1 MLKEANVF
9 YNSYYFYLIGICLK
23 LCFLVS
29 TKLKNILNQIQ
40 IMKKQLIECV
50 PNFSEGRD
58 MSIIKQ
64 ITDEIERVEGVLL
77 LNVDPGKATNRT
89 VVTFVGEPQAVVQAA
104 FLAIKK
110 AAEVIDL
117 SQHKGEHPRMGATDV
132 CPLIPIAHITME
144 ETAEWAKRLGQM
156 VGDPLS
162 IPVFLYEAAASQ
174 PERKNLA
181 TIRAGEYEGLAEK
194 LKRPEW
200 HPDFGNAVFNPKAG
214 ATVIGARDFLVA
226 YNINLNTTSV
236 RRANSVAFDVREQ
249 GRVVTDEKGKTLLDD
264 NGEPKRE
271 AGMCK
276 SVKGIGWFIEE
287 YSIAQVSMNLTNIN
301 ETPLHVAFEACC
313 QSAEKRGMRVTG
325 SELVGLVPKRVLI
338 EAGQYFLKKQKRSA
352 GVSEDEIIKIAV
364 KTMGLDELTPFDPQK
379 RVIEYLLENPN
390 AAPLS
395 IMSLKKFA
403 NETASESPAPGGGSI
418 AAYIGSLGA
427 ALATMVAN
435 LSSHKKGWD
444 ARWED
449 FSVWAEKGQALKD
462 ALLKK
467 VDEDTAAFNAIM
479 EAMQMPKSNDSEKS
493 AHKIALQAATKQ
505 AIEVPLSTMSLA
517 MESFVTIKAMAEIG
531 NPNSVTDAGVGALCA
546 RAAVRGAYLNVKIN
560 AGGCD
565 DKEYINQIMTEAEAM
580 IGQADIFEKEIL
592 GIVDSKI

>member
-1 MLKEANVF
+1 MLKEVNVF

-249 GRVVTDEKGKTLLDD
+249 GRVVTDEKGKTLSAGLNMLHDIVPSTYQFNYREFSPDGKDLIITQKLAAPIEFSLQGYRHFLKYWSRMNATLENISVALADTYLGTVDGKTKADKIDQLKAEQQAVKLLKNQLDSGVRK
-264 NGEPKRE
+264 NATVQE
-271 AGMCK
+271 A
-276 SVKGIGWFIEE
+276 IYF
-287 YSIAQVSMNLTNIN
+287 YLTN
-301 ETPLHVAFEACC
+301 P
-313 QSAEKRGMRVTG
+313 
-325 SELVGLVPKRVLI
+325 
-338 EAGQYFLKKQKRSA
+338 
-352 GVSEDEIIKIAV
+352 D
-364 KTMGLDELTPFDPQK
+364 
-379 RVIEYLLENPN
+379 
-390 AAPLS
+390 
-395 IMSLKKFA
+395 
-403 NETASESPAPGGGSI
+403 
-418 AAYIGSLGA
+418 
-427 ALATMVAN
+427 
-435 LSSHKKGWD
+435 
-444 ARWED
+444 
-449 FSVWAEKGQALKD
+449 
-462 ALLKK
+462 
-467 VDEDTAAFNAIM
+467 
-479 EAMQMPKSNDSEKS
+479 
-493 AHKIALQAATKQ
+493 
-505 AIEVPLSTMSLA
+505 
-517 MESFVTIKAMAEIG
+517 
-531 NPNSVTDAGVGALCA
+531 
-546 RAAVRGAYLNVKIN
+546 
-560 AGGCD
+560 
-565 DKEYINQIMTEAEAM
+565 
-580 IGQADIFEKEIL
+580 
-592 GIVDSKI
+592 